1 MKKITIILLIFS
13 ALTLTTCKKLPE
25 LKVYE
30 LNLAN
35 ENVAYSQTSAEITVD
50 YEYPT
55 QLQYVNVTMSRSN
68 YFDYSFVARAE
79 VQNGRIIANFVD
91 LQIDKN
97 YYYKFEYSNGVNLTT
112 SDVHSFYLDAA
123 NVTLPTVI
131 TMEIYEVQGNT
142 AVGGGEIIDDG
153 GYYVTAR
160 GVCWATHRN
169 PTIFDRCTTDGMGT
183 GNYTSTMTDLEPNS
197 IYYVRAHAINEKG
210 TSYGTEFSFE
220 TFGNGGGGGNVPTF
234 EDGFSVSPTQR
245 VFFSKGNLQYQ
256 ASTNIFRFAENQ
268 WDYVGA
274 EYDSNSGTLTGSSN
288 NSISSTY
295 GGWIDLFG
303 WGTSGYE
310 HGAEC
315 YQPWSSD
322 GSASKYYAYGNSI
335 YNLSDQ
341 TGKADWGFNAIDGN
355 EEGFW
360 RTLTKEEWDYLIHTR
375 STLNDIRY
383 APARVN
389 SVSGL
394 ILLPDNWDPAIHNL
408 YNVNHEVAEY
418 TANSISATKWTE
430 LFEPNGAIFLPTT
443 GFRHNNDV
451 ALSKYTGGYW
461 SSSHYSDSSS
471 YIFLFDDE
479 RITTLG
485 DYRNLGYGVRLVRD
499 AE

>member
-131 TMEIYEVQGNT
+131 TMEIHEVQGNT

-197 IYYVRAHAINEKG
+197 IYYVRAYAINEKG
-210 TSYGTEFSFE
+210 TSYGTEYSFE
-220 TFGNGGGGGNVPTF
+220 TSGSGGGGGGGGGTVPS
-234 EDGFSVSPTQR
+234 GAINGSFSVSATQQ
-245 VFFSKGNLQYQ
+245 VYFSQGNLQYQ
-256 ASTNIFRFAENQ
+256 ASTNTWRFAENQ
-268 WDYVGA
+268 WDFVGSTEVGSA
-274 EYDSNSGTLTGSSN
+274 EPGGTIPGSSN
-288 NSISSTY
+288 HLISSTY
-295 GGWIDLFG
+295 SGWIDLFC
-303 WGTSGYE
+303 WGTGNNPTNYSGNDNDYATFNDWGNNAINNGGNTPNQWRTLTE
-310 HGAEC
+310 DEWVYLFNTRATTSGIRYAKAIVNGVNGALLL
-315 YQPWSSD
+315 PDNWN
-322 GSASKYYAYGNSI
+322 NSI
-335 YNLSDQ
+335 YNLSS
-341 TGKADWGFNAIDGN
+341 TNSSEASFNSNIISQSN
-355 EEGFW
+355 W
-360 RTLTKEEWDYLIHTR
+360 STKLEANGAVFL
-375 STLNDIRY
+375 
-383 APARVN
+383 PAAGHRHATIV
-389 SVSGL
+389 
-394 ILLPDNWDPAIHNL
+394 
-408 YNVNHEVAEY
+408 YNIAY
-418 TANSISATKWTE
+418 YGCYWSATIYDSNNAYE
-430 LFEPNGAIFLPTT
+430 LMFGPSHINAADNINRSY
-443 GFRHNNDV
+443 GF
-451 ALSKYTGGYW
+451 S
-461 SSSHYSDSSS
+461 
-471 YIFLFDDE
+471 
-479 RITTLG
+479 
-485 DYRNLGYGVRLVRD
+485 VRLVRN